1 MADHTEGTT
10 YYVRGTDPK
19 TNQQVIFECIGF
31 QMAHAKAAELR
42 MAAYKDVVM
51 SVSDPSGDSAE

>member
-1 MADHTEGTT
+1 MADHTEETT

-51 SVSDPSGDSAE
+51 SVSDPSGDPAE